1 MFHDRI
7 EKQWYFSIVKLN
19 LLLHRRIE
27 GKEDK
32 YLKKKLMLIDGNSIA
47 YRAFFALPLLNNDKG
62 IHTNAIYGFTMMLS
76 KMIEEEKPTHMLV
89 AFDAGK
95 TTFRHETFKEYKG
108 GRQKTPP
115 ELSEQFPFIREL
127 LDAYGIC
134 RYELPNYEADDIIG
148 TLSLEAEKEG
158 FEVKVI
164 SGDKDLTQ
172 LSSNQTTVNITR
184 KGITDIEEYTPAHIQ
199 EKYGLTPLQI
209 IDMKGLMGDSSDNI
223 PGIPGVGEKTAL
235 KLLHQ
240 FGSVEKVLDSIEE
253 VSGKKLK
260 EKLEEHKDLAIIS
273 KQLATITREAP
284 VEVKLDDISYNG
296 YDVNKVISI
305 YKELGFQ
312 SLLDKLED
320 VEGTDDQASYEDVA
334 LTIVSEVTEE
344 IFSNDNVFY
353 LEMIEENYQHG
364 QIVGFSVCNET
375 GNYFID
381 TETALQSPVFKAW
394 AEKQE
399 SKKAVFD
406 AKRTI
411 VALHKQGIELKG
423 IDFDL
428 LIASYVLNPGNHGID
443 VSAIAQKELGTSL
456 QSDESLYGKGAKKAV
471 PNADK
476 LSKHLASKAQAI
488 YALKDKMLKE
498 LEANRQLELFKELE
512 LPLSLIL
519 AEMEIDGVSVE
530 RATLEQMKEELA
542 VKLENIEQTIYE
554 LAGETFNINSPKQ
567 LGVILFE
574 KLQLPPEKKTKTGYS
589 TSADVL
595 EKLASKHE
603 IIEHILEYRQLGK
616 LQSTYIE
623 GLLKVVDS
631 ETGKVHT
638 RFNQALTQTG
648 RLSST
653 DPNLQN
659 IPIRLEEGRKIRQA
673 FVPSVEGWSIFA
685 ADYSQIELRV
695 LAHIAQDSGLI
706 EAFQADMDIHTKTA
720 MDVFGVRAEEVT
732 SNMRRQAKAVNFG
745 IVYGISD
752 YGLSQS
758 LGITR
763 KEAANFIERYLE
775 SFPGVQDFMSDIV
788 RDAKEKGYVSTLLH
802 RRRYLPEITSRNF
815 NLRSFAE
822 RTAMNTPI
830 QGSAADIIKLAMI
843 NMSERLKKEKLQTRL
858 LLQVHDELIFE
869 APEEEIEILKVIV
882 PEEMEHAIALDVP
895 LKVDYSYGPTWYH
908 AK

>member
-1 MFHDRI
+1 
-7 EKQWYFSIVKLN
+7 
-19 LLLHRRIE
+19 
-27 GKEDK
+27 
-32 YLKKKLMLIDGNSIA
+32 MLIDGNSIA

-62 IHTNAIYGFTMMLS
+62 VHTNAIYGFTMMLN
-76 KMIEEEKPTHMLV
+76 KMLEEEKPTHILV

-127 LDAYGIC
+127 LDAYSIK

-148 TLSLEAEKEG
+148 TLSLQAEKDDY
-158 FEVKVI
+158 EVMIV

-172 LSSNQTTVNITR
+172 LSTEQTTVHITR

-199 EKYGLTPLQI
+199 EKYGITPLQI

-240 FGSVEKVLDSIEE
+240 FGSVENVLESIDQ

-260 EKLEEHKDLAIIS
+260 EKLEEHKESAIMS

-284 VEVKLDDISYNG
+284 IEVTLDDVAYDG
-296 YDVNKVISI
+296 YDVQKVATIF
-305 YKELGFQ
+305 KELGFN
-312 SLLDKLED
+312 SLLDKLDVSSEGEVQTEQEQIEYIVVDEVKED
-320 VEGTDDQASYEDVA
+320 MFAHING
-334 LTIVSEVTEE
+334 
-344 IFSNDNVFY
+344 FY
-353 LEMIEENYQHG
+353 IEMIEDNYHHAD
-364 QIVGFSVCNET
+364 IVGFAVSNEK
-375 GNYFID
+375 GNFFIP
-381 TETALQSPVFKAW
+381 TEVALQSDVFSQW
-394 AEKQE
+394 AEDEE
-399 SKKAVFD
+399 SKKSVFD
-406 AKRTI
+406 AKRGI
-411 VALHKQGIELKG
+411 VALQKRGISLKG
-423 IDFDL
+423 IEFDL
-428 LIASYVLNPGNHGID
+428 LIASYVLNPGDQGED
-443 VSAIAQKELGTSL
+443 VSEIIKRELGLSL
-456 QSDESLYGKGAKKAV
+456 QSDESFYGKGAKRAV
-471 PNADK
+471 PEMEAVANHLVHKANA
-476 LSKHLASKAQAI
+476 LYLV
-488 YALKDKMLKE
+488 KDKMLQE
-498 LEANRQLELFKELE
+498 LEDNGQLELFRELE

-519 AEMEIDGVSVE
+519 GEMETYGVKVDI
-530 RATLEQMKEELA
+530 ATLEKMKEEMA
-542 VKLENIEQTIYE
+542 SKLVEIEGKIYE
-554 LAGETFNINSPKQ
+554 LAGESFNINSPKQ

-574 KLQLPPEKKTKTGYS
+574 KLNLPVVKKTKTGYS

-595 EKLASKHE
+595 EKLENKHD
-603 IIEHILEYRQLGK
+603 IIKYILEYRQLGK

-623 GLLKVVDS
+623 GLLKVVDGK
-631 ETGKVHT
+631 TNKVHT

-673 FVPSVEGWSIFA
+673 FVPSQPGWLMFA

-695 LAHIAQDSGLI
+695 LAHIAKDQGLI
-706 EAFQADMDIHTKTA
+706 EAFRADMDIHTKTA
-720 MDVFGVRAEEVT
+720 SDVFGVSPEEVT
-732 SNMRRQAKAVNFG
+732 SHMRRQAKAVNFG

-752 YGLSQS
+752 YGLSQN

-763 KEAANFIERYLE
+763 KEAGEFINRYLE
-775 SFPGVQDFMSDIV
+775 SFPGVQEFMTDIV
-788 RDAKEKGYVSTLLH
+788 REAKEKGYVSTLLH

-843 NMSERLKKEKLQTRL
+843 QMSERLKKEKLQAKL

-869 APEEEIEILKVIV
+869 APEEEIEILKEIV
-882 PEEMEHAIALDVP
+882 PEVMEQAIQLDVP
-895 LKVDYSYGPTWYH
+895 LKVDYAFGPTWYD